1 VTKRRYYRQS
11 LYNVW
16 VDEYIDIP
24 DDYVIPTEDDG
35 YPDMDEFMDDMWDN
49 QDMRASEEKHYKEL
63 SDSFRALPG
72 YIEHEMMD
80 GGFADR
86 GFVDENDVDIPKE
99 RLNV

>member
-1 VTKRRYYRQS
+1 MAKRRYYRQS

-35 YPDMDEFMDDMWDN
+35 YPDMETFMDDMWHN
-49 QDMRASEEKHYKEL
+49 EDMRASEERLYREL
-63 SDSFRALPG
+63 RDSFYAIPG
-72 YIEHEMMD
+72 YIEHEMGDM
-80 GGFADR
+80 GFSDH
-86 GFVDENDVDIPKE
+86 GFIDENGAGIPKE